1 MPGYYLHF
9 AACGGDSLKN
19 RSFVLGVEAPDILKK
34 HVKVCGGIEVAHA
47 KYDSFRT
54 NEMPEYSELQS
65 RILQKERA
73 DSNEGLHYGLSSKP
87 DIRTCWSGLSEKQK
101 TNPFYRGYV
110 WHLIT
115 DAIMYGR
122 LDIESKFQKIL
133 HEYHGHLDMEVVE
146 MQEVEK
152 LHTDWDKTNARVRD
166 TYPEVFLPD
175 EVKELGVVQF
185 VNEGD
190 LVYVDWFLLKETID
204 YLRTFDPLN
213 GDMESI
219 IEEVLTSI

>member
-9 AACGGDSLKN
+9 AACGRDSLKN

-34 HVKVCGGIEVAHA
+34 HVKVCGGIEAAHA
-47 KYDSFRT
+47 KYDLLRT
-54 NEMPEYSELQS
+54 SEMPEYFELQP

-87 DIRTCWSGLSEKQK
+87 DIRACWLGLTETQK
-101 TNPFYRGYV
+101 ANPFYRGYV

-122 LDIESKFQKIL
+122 LDIDAKFMKVL
-133 HEYHGHLDMEVVE
+133 KKNEVNPNLE
-146 MQEVEK
+146 EVKMYERKK
-152 LHTDWDKTNARVRD
+152 LHADWDKTNALVRD
-166 TYPEVFLPD
+166 TYPEITLPN

-185 VNEGD
+185 IEEGD
-190 LVYVDWFLLKETID
+190 LVYVDWHILKDTID
-204 YLRTFDPLN
+204 YLRTFDPLSD
-213 GDMESI
+213 DMDSI
-219 IEEVLTSI
+219 IEEVMRSI

>member
-34 HVKVCGGIEVAHA
+34 HVKVCGGIEAAHA
-47 KYDSFRT
+47 KYDSLRT

-87 DIRTCWSGLSEKQK
+87 DIMACWSGLSEKQK

-110 WHLIT
+110 WHLLT

-122 LDIESKFQKIL
+122 LNIDAKFMKVLQEL
-133 HEYHGHLDMEVVE
+133 EEVKMRE
-146 MQEVEK
+146 RKK
-152 LHTDWDKTNARVRD
+152 LHADWDKTNALVRD
-166 TYPEVFLPD
+166 TYPEITLPE
-175 EVKELGVVQF
+175 EVQELGVVQF
-185 VNEGD
+185 IEEGD
-190 LVYVDWFLLKETID
+190 LVYVDWHILKDTIE
-204 YLRTFDPLN
+204 YLRTFDPLYGN
-213 GDMESI
+213 MNSI
-219 IEEVLTSI
+219 IEDVLGSI

>member
-34 HVKVCGGIEVAHA
+34 HVKVCGGIEAAHA
-47 KYDSFRT
+47 KYDSLRA

-87 DIRTCWSGLSEKQK
+87 DIMACWSGLSEKQK

-110 WHLIT
+110 WHLLT

-122 LDIESKFQKIL
+122 LNIDAKFMKVLQENEGNPNL
-133 HEYHGHLDMEVVE
+133 EEVK
-146 MQEVEK
+146 MQERRK
-152 LHTDWDKTNARVRD
+152 LHADWDKTNALVRD
-166 TYPEVFLPD
+166 TYPEITLPE
-175 EVKELGVVQF
+175 EVQELGVVQF
-185 VNEGD
+185 IEKGD
-190 LVYVDWFLLKETID
+190 LVYVDWHILKDTIE
-204 YLRTFDPLN
+204 YLRTFDPLYGN
-213 GDMESI
+213 MNSI
-219 IEEVLTSI
+219 IKDVLGSI